1 MTIKPKLV
9 LHWLYLVSSNH
20 AWSKLSIF
28 LVLPIPKFTKCF
40 LEPLCKSI
48 TTISMTLFHKIENNS
63 NQSFFFGGGGG
74 INTLLKILTNQS
86 FMKDINN
93 IKNEP
98 TATVTSFD
106 ISTLYTFIPHSKLYK
121 LLFLLI
127 VFVSK
132 QGKGIIEL

>member
-1 MTIKPKLV
+1 
-9 LHWLYLVSSNH
+9 
-20 AWSKLSIF
+20 
-28 LVLPIPKFTKCF
+28 
-40 LEPLCKSI
+40 
-48 TTISMTLFHKIENNS
+48 MTLFHKIENNS
-63 NQSFFFGGGGG
+63 NQSFFLGGG

-106 ISTLYTFIPHSKLYK
+106 ISTLYTFIPHGKLYK
-121 LLFLLI
+121 LLFLPI

>member
-1 MTIKPKLV
+1 
-9 LHWLYLVSSNH
+9 
-20 AWSKLSIF
+20 
-28 LVLPIPKFTKCF
+28 
-40 LEPLCKSI
+40 
-48 TTISMTLFHKIENNS
+48 MTLFHKIENNS
-63 NQSFFFGGGGG
+63 NQSFFFLGGGG

-121 LLFLLI
+121 LLFLPI

>member
-1 MTIKPKLV
+1 
-9 LHWLYLVSSNH
+9 
-20 AWSKLSIF
+20 
-28 LVLPIPKFTKCF
+28 
-40 LEPLCKSI
+40 
-48 TTISMTLFHKIENNS
+48 MTLFHKIENNS
-63 NQSFFFGGGGG
+63 NQSFFFFGGG

>member
-63 NQSFFFGGGGG
+63 NFFFFLGGRP

>member
-1 MTIKPKLV
+1 
-9 LHWLYLVSSNH
+9 
-20 AWSKLSIF
+20 
-28 LVLPIPKFTKCF
+28 
-40 LEPLCKSI
+40 
-48 TTISMTLFHKIENNS
+48 
-63 NQSFFFGGGGG
+63 
-74 INTLLKILTNQS
+74 
-86 FMKDINN
+86 MKDINN